1 MRFFPTMPYLTVAI
15 LVVGS
20 LCLLDLV
27 LTLGVIRRL
36 REHTER
42 LSALSAHPPS
52 ASLPDL
58 MLPVGQAPADFE
70 TTTIDGDRVSR
81 DLLGAPALVG
91 FFAPG
96 CGPCKERVPEFA
108 AYAEAV
114 SGAGQYTLAVVVGS
128 GEDVRELAGGFGDAS
143 RVVVEAP
150 GGPVSTAFGV
160 HGFPA
165 LCALDDTGAIVA
177 TGTTLDRLPSPLT
190 S

>member
-1 MRFFPTMPYLTVAI
+1 VPERRDRGHVASPEQP
-15 LVVGS
+15 V
-20 LCLLDLV
+20 
-27 LTLGVIRRL
+27 RL
-36 REHTER
+36 HEDCHLAAVAAGLAWYPAEV
-42 LSALSAHPPS
+42 H
-52 ASLPDL
+52 D
-58 MLPVGQAPADFE
+58 PVHGPVFE
-70 TTTIDGDRVSR
+70 TTTVDGDRVSR

-128 GEDVRELAGGFGDAS
+128 GEDVREFAGGLGDAS